1 MGYDVVCVKFPI
13 VSILIVSCL
22 FLLSIYM
29 TSLPF

>member
-13 VSILIVSCL
+13 VSILVVSGFF
-22 FLLSIYM
+22 FLYM